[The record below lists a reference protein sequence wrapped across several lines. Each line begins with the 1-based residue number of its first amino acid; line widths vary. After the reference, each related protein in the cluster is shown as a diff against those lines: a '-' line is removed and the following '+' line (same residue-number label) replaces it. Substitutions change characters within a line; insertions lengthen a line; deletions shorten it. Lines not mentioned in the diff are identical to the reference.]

1 MCVNAALE
9 SSTANGKSPV
19 QKSKESLSCK
29 SPCLQNKGL
38 SEIRGVQR
46 PESKDTRG
54 DERLLQVPLKSHCR
68 NWQSCTLCEL
78 LWTSCRVFGSVS
90 FHGHCTHSVDVL
102 CVFKGCLSLDMNLP
116 WDVLKQITLCYVI
129 HHMNKMWWVVQAWT
143 GREQHHSTVSGM
155 DPALKRDKEFSRY
168 HWTEHERLFELCNT
182 GRGCVKCRK
191 GMWQLCDLNNCIHF
205 LCSWEVGCCCAKL
218 THKILWRQHQTC
230 LERWIQ
236 LLCYWNVCKSK
247 AYEFFLFFNLRKSQV
262 TIFLG
267 NVDK

>member
-168 HWTEHERLFELCNT
+168 HWTERERLFELCNT
-182 GRGCVKCRK
+182 GRGCGNSVIWIIVFIFCVAGKLAVAVQNWHIKSSEDNIRLVWK
-191 GMWQLCDLNNCIHF
+191 GGSNFCVIEIC
-205 LCSWEVGCCCAKL
+205 V
-218 THKILWRQHQTC
+218 
-230 LERWIQ
+230 
-236 LLCYWNVCKSK
+236 
-247 AYEFFLFFNLRKSQV
+247 NLKPMSSFCFS
-262 TIFLG
+262 T
-267 NVDK
+267 